1 MSLFYRGAV
10 SGGWTKGAPTEGKI
24 RLDSP
29 PRGARSRG
37 RNMAH
42 TQQCRAVQ
50 YQAVEGGGVKS
61 YRSTFE
67 SRACMWSE
75 KEKTIIWEA
84 KSDYQAPK
92 VSKEISARNR
102 PRAAVM
108 SSR

>member
-1 MSLFYRGAV
+1 
-10 SGGWTKGAPTEGKI
+10 
-24 RLDSP
+24 
-29 PRGARSRG
+29 
-37 RNMAH
+37 MAH

-84 KSDYQAPK
+84 KSDYQAPGK
-92 VSKEISARNR
+92 QGNQCQESPTR
-102 PRAAVM
+102 
-108 SSR
+108 SSDEQYIKGPCIDGG